1 MVCLSY
7 SSTAVINTMTG
18 TSCKES
24 VSFGAHSRVHDH
36 HSGAYDTR
44 QGDRVL
50 EQELRSHNLRYKLD
64 TNPRQRENVVVGGQ
78 NLLNPES
85 LHTCQTFSN
94 NATLLILF
102 SFLIYFLLDIF
113 FIYISNVF
121 HR

>member
-36 HSGAYDTR
+36 HSRTHGTR
-44 QGDRVL
+44 QGDKVL
-50 EQELRSHNLRYKLD
+50 EQEMRSHTLRHKLD
-64 TNPRQRENVVVGGQ
+64 KRQRQRENVVVGGQ

-85 LHTCQTFSN
+85 LHPCHTFSN
-94 NATLLILF
+94 NATLPIFF
-102 SFLIYFLLDIF
+102 SFLFFFLRIL
-113 FIYISNVF
+113 YM
-121 HR
+121 